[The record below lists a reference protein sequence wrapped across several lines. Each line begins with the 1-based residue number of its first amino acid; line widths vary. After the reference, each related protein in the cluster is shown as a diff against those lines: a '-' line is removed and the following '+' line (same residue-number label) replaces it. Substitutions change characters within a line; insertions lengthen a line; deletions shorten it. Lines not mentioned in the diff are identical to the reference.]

1 MKNYTDVI
9 NDINAGTTADALSLI
24 LREAA
29 SRVLENAKPGEV
41 TLTLKLKPLKGAQNQ
56 LSVESITKYKM
67 PTLKGDKAET
77 SADETLMYV
86 SAKGDLTI
94 IPDTAVELPGMAVN
108 Q

>member
-1 MKNYTDVI
+1 
-9 NDINAGTTADALSLI
+9 
-24 LREAA
+24 
-29 SRVLENAKPGEV
+29 
-41 TLTLKLKPLKGAQNQ
+41 
-56 LSVESITKYKM
+56 M

-94 IPDTAVELPGMAVN
+94 IPDTTVELPGMAVN